1 MGFSVDRRCYEDG
14 GTEPGGRGG
23 GRVFSKGIS
32 DSRLSNE
39 LSLSLTVCVCRGAR
53 VYTLRPRG
61 EGKQSAYTAAEV
73 WSGGER

>member
-1 MGFSVDRRCYEDG
+1 M

-39 LSLSLTVCVCRGAR
+39 LSFPLSPPSLSLSLFHNRVSVRREAR
-53 VYTLRPRG
+53 VTIREGRVRTRPQKYG
-61 EGKQSAYTAAEV
+61 AAGNAD
-73 WSGGER
+73 WYL

>member
-1 MGFSVDRRCYEDG
+1 M

-39 LSLSLTVCVCRGAR
+39 LSFPLSPSPLFLLHNRVSVRREAR
-53 VYTLRPRG
+53 VTIREGRARTRPQKYG
-61 EGKQSAYTAAEV
+61 AAGNAD
-73 WSGGER
+73 WYL